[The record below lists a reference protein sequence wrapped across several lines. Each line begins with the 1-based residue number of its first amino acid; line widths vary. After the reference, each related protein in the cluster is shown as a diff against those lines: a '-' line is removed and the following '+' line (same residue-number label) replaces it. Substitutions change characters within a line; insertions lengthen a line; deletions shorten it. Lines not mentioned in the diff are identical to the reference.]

1 VNIAIL
7 SVDGGGV
14 RGIVPA
20 VLLEEIE
27 ARLRAQG
34 RCRYLHEVFHLA
46 AGTSTGALI
55 ALALTIPSA
64 PSAEAADRPAVRSAT
79 DLVELYRNLGTAI
92 FPGSARTLRGRL
104 RGTLR
109 SKYTDG
115 ELVRILRRLFGQRT
129 LRDAFTDLLIPSY
142 DTESRVPRFFEK
154 RPSLGGWEEA
164 ADFYAWEAARAATAA
179 PTYFTPARI
188 RGLSASG
195 RGYSLIDGG
204 VFANNPGLC
213 AYAAARRL
221 YPQARRFTIVS
232 LGTGNAE
239 RSYRYEQMRAWGSLD
254 WVSPRKG
261 LPLIDMMLDG
271 QSDQACGLL
280 AALPE
285 VRLHRLNFPLEPG
298 RAALD
303 EGDNLEYLEQRAREW
318 ARQQRGALDR
328 LCLEL
333 RARQAPGTASRRTA
347 VEAIPGARSAA

>member
-1 VNIAIL
+1 
-7 SVDGGGV
+7 V

-129 LRDAFTDLLIPSY
+129 LRQALTELLIPSY
-142 DTESRVPRFFEK
+142 DTENRIPRFFER
-154 RPSLGGWEEA
+154 RP
-164 ADFYAWEAARAATAA
+164 
-179 PTYFTPARI
+179 
-188 RGLSASG
+188 
-195 RGYSLIDGG
+195 
-204 VFANNPGLC
+204 
-213 AYAAARRL
+213 
-221 YPQARRFTIVS
+221 
-232 LGTGNAE
+232 
-239 RSYRYEQMRAWGSLD
+239 
-254 WVSPRKG
+254 
-261 LPLIDMMLDG
+261 
-271 QSDQACGLL
+271 
-280 AALPE
+280 AL
-285 VRLHRLNFPLEPG
+285 
-298 RAALD
+298 
-303 EGDNLEYLEQRAREW
+303 
-318 ARQQRGALDR
+318 
-328 LCLEL
+328 
-333 RARQAPGTASRRTA
+333 
-347 VEAIPGARSAA
+347 